1 MKNPELITADD
12 LNSWPDN
19 DARDAQE
26 NFPLLIR
33 HLLLNTPGVSAV
45 SARAGNGV
53 NEPGYDGFAQLDEA
67 VSVLPSGSLRFEF
80 GTNKDIS
87 TKASKDYR
95 KRSKQDDAAS
105 HVFVFATPRR
115 WSGKD
120 KWLEERRSEGKF
132 ANVWALDA
140 DDLEAWL
147 ETSPSSHYWLSE
159 HLGKQPD
166 EARTLEQWWG
176 SFHQAT
182 HPELP
187 LSMFTAGRE
196 STRDKLRELLAKAPR
211 TITIQADWRN
221 DCLAFIYASLAADGE
236 DELSALDRSVII
248 VKSSGA
254 WNRIARQTGK
264 SILIPA
270 VDGAETKP
278 AIDNGHYVIKIVDRE
293 QVVYGKVDVKLPR
306 VSRPDV
312 QTLLNDCGIKFQK
325 ANRLA
330 GLARRNMPSFVR
342 ALTRDAA
349 IQTPMWATDTSASML
364 AALTLVGAWNANNDK
379 DTQAIAELVG
389 SDYDTVTSLCQQR
402 AGGNDPVMSRSGSAW
417 RFASLEEAFRCLS
430 SKIIDGV
437 VERWK
442 QITLDVLGEANPSY
456 GLNPLEKVEQQL
468 NQPTSQV
475 QYSEELKSGIARSLA
490 MVGSMDGDGALSG
503 KLKDSVVAITNQLLN
518 QAVGDDSGRVWN
530 LIGPRLRYLAEAAPQ
545 KFIDVTINNL
555 KQDAS
560 SLLRAY
566 YADSNDILF
575 GDPWF
580 HPHLLCALEVLAWSE
595 EYFDDAIECLAL
607 LAANPAD
614 DKQRGN
620 RPDESLAAILCG
632 WANFTTFPSGE
643 RLAALDIV
651 KRISSPVG
659 WDLLFALWP
668 DCSAVITPP
677 ATPHFR
683 ADWCPLTDAPVL
695 RRDWNV
701 YRNGLVERALTWSD
715 VTPSNLNQLVNHINR
730 GIMPEDRAKIIDYL
744 GELALSTEYNDDD
757 RYVVW
762 NALCQLATSHYHHR
776 ASEWSLPEEEV
787 DRLLEL
793 SDRWKPTSPV
803 LRHLYLFDHTPGLLD
818 CALHRDIDNY
828 DQKVEAR
835 RQEALSEILADPQA
849 IDDLA
854 LFASRAD
861 ASLVLGWMLA
871 DRQELNFW
879 DIAHWVDSSDSKL
892 TAVVDGYLYRALRQ
906 RGASWLQD
914 VLDDPRLTA
923 SQRAAVLLR
932 VPAQLDCWEV
942 VARSQDDDNAY
953 WQTAEMGVLP
963 PNHMRYAIER
973 LVACGRAWDAID
985 SVSLSIRSAK
995 QEGVKTDL
1003 TVDVLIGLL
1012 HVACTQESVKISSL
1026 SFEVGQVLD
1035 HIVELKADRVDV
1047 ARLELLLYPLIGNYR
1062 EPVVLHRTLA
1072 AEPHLFVR
1080 LMEVAHHDKT
1090 MLGLDRSASFRRAMS
1105 ALNGWRGCPGMTA
1118 DGKLDAVVMQRWVDA
1133 ARQGLAAAELSDI
1146 GDYEIGRL
1154 LANSPEDEN
1163 GTWPLPAVCTLI
1175 DEVGSK
1181 NLDEGFIAGMCRG
1194 LMSSVRGVYDGG
1206 QQEHESAQRYHALS
1220 KQIRSTSRHTARLL
1234 KKAANRYEERAIQE
1248 DDQAEAR
1255 QDAL

>member
-12 LNSWPDN
+12 LNVWPDS

-26 NFPLLIR
+26 NFPRLVRKLL
-33 HLLLNTPGVSAV
+33 HETPGVSAV
-45 SARAGNGV
+45 SVRAGNGV
-53 NEPGYDGFAQLDEA
+53 SAPGYDGVAQSAEM
-67 VSVLPSGSLRFEF
+67 VSVLPTGSLVFEF
-80 GTNKDIS
+80 GTDKEVRS
-87 TKASKDYR
+87 KATEDYR

-147 ETSPSSHYWLSE
+147 ETSPSSHYWISE

-166 EARTLEQWWG
+166 EAQTLEQWWD

-182 HPELP
+182 QPELP

-196 STRDKLRELLAKAPR
+196 PNRDILRELLAEAPQ
-211 TITIQADWRN
+211 TITVQADWRD
-221 DCLAFIYASLAADGE
+221 DCLAFIYASLAADAE
-236 DELSALDRSVII
+236 NQLEALDQSVVI
-248 VKSSGA
+248 VKSVGA
-254 WNRIARQTGK
+254 WNRIARQAGK

-270 VDGAETKP
+270 VDGVETKP
-278 AIDNGHYVIKIVDRE
+278 AIDNGHHVIKIVDRE
-293 QVVYGKVDVKLPR
+293 QVVYGKVDVELPR

-312 QTLLNDCGIKFQK
+312 QSLLNDCGVNFQK
-325 ANRLA
+325 AGYLA

-349 IQTPMWATDTSASML
+349 IQTPTWATDTSAPML
-364 AALTLVGAWNANNDK
+364 AALTLVGAWDANNDK
-379 DTQAIAELVG
+379 DRQAIAALVR
-389 SDYDTVTSLCQQR
+389 SDYDTVTSLCQKR
-402 AGGNDPVMSRSGSAW
+402 SGGNDPVMSQSGSVW
-417 RFASLEEAFRCLS
+417 RFASLEEAYRCLS
-430 SKIIDGV
+430 SKITDGV
-437 VERWK
+437 IERWK
-442 QITLDVLGEANPSY
+442 QVALDVLGEVNPSY
-456 GLNPLEKVEQQL
+456 GLNPLEKFAQQL

-490 MVGSMDGDGALSG
+490 MVGSMDGDGVLSG
-503 KLKDSVVAITNQLLN
+503 KLKDSVVVITNQLLN
-518 QAVGDDSGRVWN
+518 RAVGDDSGRVWN

-545 KFIDVTINNL
+545 QFIDVIIDNL
-555 KQDAS
+555 EQDSS

-580 HPHLLCALEVLAWSE
+580 HPHLLWALEVLAWSE
-595 EYFDDAIECLAL
+595 EYFDDAVECLAL
-607 LAANPAD
+607 LAANRAD

-620 RPDESLAAILCG
+620 RPDESLTAILCG
-632 WANFTTFPSGE
+632 WVNFTTVPSGE
-643 RLAALDIV
+643 RLAALDSV

-659 WDLLFALWP
+659 WDILFALWP
-668 DCSAVITPP
+668 DYSAVITPP
-677 ATPHFR
+677 ATPRFR
-683 ADWCPLTDAPVL
+683 TEWCPLTDKPVK
-695 RRDWNV
+695 REERSSFFQ
-701 YRNGLVERALTWSD
+701 GLVERALTWSD
-715 VTPSNLNQLVNHINR
+715 VTPSNLKRLVNHINR
-730 GIMPEDRAKIIDYL
+730 GIMSEDRAKIIDYL
-744 GELALSTEYNDDD
+744 GELASSTEFSDDD
-757 RYVVW
+757 RYFVW
-762 NALCQLATSHYHHR
+762 RTVRELAAKHSHHR
-776 ASEWSLPEEEV
+776 AEWSLPEEEV

-803 LRHLYLFDHTPGLLD
+803 LRHLYLFNHDPGLLD
-818 CALHRDIDNY
+818 CALHRDIDDY

-835 RQEALSEILADPQA
+835 RQEAISEILAGPQA

-854 LFASRAD
+854 LLASRAV
-861 ASLVLGWMLA
+861 ASFVLGWMLA

-879 DIAHWVDSSDSKL
+879 DIAYWADSSDRKL
-892 TAVVDGYLYRALRQ
+892 VSVMDGYLCRSLDQ
-906 RGASWLQD
+906 RGASWLQA
-914 VLDDPRLTA
+914 VLDDSRLTA
-923 SQRAAVLLR
+923 AQRAAVLR
-932 VPAQLDCWEV
+932 CAPAEWDYWEV
-942 VARSQDDDNAY
+942 VARNQDDDSAY
-953 WQTAEMGVLP
+953 WQTAEMRVLP
-963 PNHMRYAIER
+963 PDHMQYAIER

-1003 TVDVLIGLL
+1003 TADVLIGLL

-1026 SFEVGQVLD
+1026 SYEVGQVLD
-1035 HIVELKADRVDV
+1035 HIVELKADQVDV
-1047 ARLELLLYPLIGNYR
+1047 ARLELLLYPLIGDYR
-1062 EPVVLHRTLA
+1062 ESIVLHRTLA
-1072 AEPHLFVR
+1072 TEPHLFVR
-1080 LMEVAHHDKT
+1080 LMEVAHRDKT
-1090 MLGLDRSASFRRAMS
+1090 MLGMDRSASFRRAMS
-1105 ALNGWRGCPGMTA
+1105 VLDGWRGCPGMTA
-1118 DGKLDAVVMQRWVDA
+1118 DGELDAVVMQQWVDA

-1163 GTWPLPAVCTLI
+1163 GTWPLPAVCELI
-1175 DEVGSK
+1175 DEVGSR

-1206 QQEHESAQRYHALS
+1206 QQEHESAQRYYALRE
-1220 KQIRSTSRHTARLL
+1220 QIRSTSWHTARLL
-1234 KKAANRYEERAIQE
+1234 KKAADRYEQRAVEE

-1255 QDAL
+1255 QDEL

>member
-12 LNSWPDN
+12 LNVWPDK

-53 NEPGYDGFAQLDEA
+53 NEPGYDGVAQSDGT
-67 VSVLPSGSLRFEF
+67 VSVLPPGSLLFEF
-80 GTNKDIS
+80 GTNKDIGA
-87 TKASKDYR
+87 KATDDYR
-95 KRSKQDDAAS
+95 KRVKQDDAAS

-115 WSGKD
+115 WRGKE
-120 KWLEERRSEGKF
+120 KWLEEYRSKGIF
-132 ANVWALDA
+132 ADVWALDA

-147 ETSPSSHYWLSE
+147 DVSPVSHYWISE

-166 EARTLEQWWG
+166 EARTLEQWWV

-211 TITIQADWRN
+211 TITIQADWRD
-221 DCLAFIYASLAADGE
+221 DCLAFIYASLAADAE
-236 DELSALDRSVII
+236 DELSALDQSVII
-248 VKSSGA
+248 VKSVGA

-270 VDGAETKP
+270 VDGTETKP

-312 QTLLNDCGIKFQK
+312 QSLLNDCGVNFQK
-325 ANRLA
+325 AGYLA

-349 IQTPMWATDTSASML
+349 IQMPMWATDDSAPML
-364 AALTLVGAWNANNDK
+364 AALTLVGAWDTNNDK
-379 DTQAIAELVG
+379 DSQAIAELVG
-389 SDYDTVTSLCQQR
+389 SDYDAVTSLCQQR
-402 AGGNDPVMSRSGSAW
+402 ADGNDPVMSHSDSAW
-417 RFASLEEAFRCLS
+417 RFASLEEAFLCLS
-430 SKIIDGV
+430 SKITDGV

-442 QITLDVLGEANPSY
+442 QMTLDVLDEANPSY

-490 MVGSMDGDGALSG
+490 MVGSMDGDGVLSG

-545 KFIDVTINNL
+545 QFIDVIIDNL
-555 KQDAS
+555 EQDSS

-580 HPHLLCALEVLAWSE
+580 HPHLLWALEVLAWSE
-595 EYFDDAIECLAL
+595 EYFDDAVECLAL
-607 LAANPAD
+607 LAANRAD

-620 RPDESLAAILCG
+620 RPDESLTAILCG
-632 WANFTTFPSGE
+632 WANFTTVPSDE
-643 RLAALDIV
+643 RLAALDSV

-659 WDLLFALWP
+659 WDVLFALWP
-668 DCSAVITPP
+668 DYSAVITPP
-677 ATPHFR
+677 ATPRFR
-683 ADWCPLTDAPVL
+683 TDWCPLTDKPVK
-695 RRDWNV
+695 REERSSFFQ
-701 YRNGLVERALTWSD
+701 GLVERALTWDD
-715 VTPSNLNQLVNHINR
+715 VTPSNLKRLVNHINR

-744 GELALSTEYNDDD
+744 DELAFSTEYNDDD
-757 RYVVW
+757 RYLVW
-762 NALCQLATSHYHHR
+762 HTLRQLATSHYHHR
-776 ASEWSLPEEEV
+776 AAEWSLPEEEV
-787 DRLLEL
+787 NRLLEL

-803 LRHLYLFDHTPGLLD
+803 LRHLYLFNHNPGMLD
-818 CALHRDIDNY
+818 CALHRDLDDY
-828 DQKVEAR
+828 DQIVEQR
-835 RQEALSEILADPQA
+835 RQDALSEILSVPQKL
-849 IDDLA
+849 DDLET
-854 LFASRAD
+854 LASRAV
-861 ASLVLGWMLA
+861 ASWVLGQMLA
-871 DRQELNFW
+871 DRQELDFW

-923 SQRAAVLLR
+923 LQRAAVLR
-932 VPAQLDCWEV
+932 CVPAEWDYWEV
-942 VARSQDDDNAY
+942 VARNQDDDNAY
-953 WQTAEMGVLP
+953 WQTAEMRVLP
-963 PNHMRYAIER
+963 PDHMRYAIGR

-995 QEGVKTDL
+995 QEGVTTDL
-1003 TVDVLIGLL
+1003 TADVLIGLL
-1012 HVACTQESVKISSL
+1012 HVACTQESAKVSSL
-1026 SFEVGQVLD
+1026 SYEVGQVLD
-1035 HIVELKADRVDV
+1035 HIVELKADQVDV
-1047 ARLELLLYPLIGNYR
+1047 ARLEILFYPLIGHYR
-1062 EPVVLHRTLA
+1062 EPIVLHHTLA
-1072 AEPHLFVR
+1072 TESHLFVR
-1080 LMEVAHHDKT
+1080 LMEVVRCDKT
-1090 MLGLDRSASFRRAMS
+1090 MLGMDRSASFRMATS
-1105 ALNGWRGCPGMTA
+1105 VLNGWRGCPGMTA
-1118 DGKLDAVVMQRWVDA
+1118 DGELDAAVMQQWVET
-1133 ARQGLAAAELSDI
+1133 ARQGLAAAEISDI

-1163 GTWPLPAVCTLI
+1163 GTWPLPAVCALI
-1175 DEVGSK
+1175 DEVGSR
-1181 NLDEGFIAGMCRG
+1181 NLDKGFIAGMCRG

-1206 QQEHESAQRYHALS
+1206 QQEREHAQRYRTWS

-1234 KKAANRYEERAIQE
+1234 GKAAERYEEQAGRE
-1248 DDQAEAR
+1248 DEQALAR
-1255 QDAL
+1255 QDEL

>member
-1 MKNPELITADD
+1 MKNSELITADD

-19 DARDAQE
+19 GARDAQE
-26 NFPLLIR
+26 NFPRLIR
-33 HLLLNTPGVSAV
+33 KLLHETPGVSAV

-53 NEPGYDGFAQLDEA
+53 SAPGYDGVAQADET
-67 VSVLPSGSLRFEF
+67 VSVLPAGSLVFEF
-80 GTNKDIS
+80 GTDKGIRS
-87 TKASKDYR
+87 KASEDFR
-95 KRSKQDDAAS
+95 KRSKQDNAAS

-115 WSGKD
+115 WSSKD
-120 KWLEERRSEGKF
+120 KWLEKRRSEGKF
-132 ANVWALDA
+132 ADVWALDA

-147 ETSPSSHYWLSE
+147 EASPSSHYWISE

-166 EARTLEQWWG
+166 DAQTLEHWWNA
-176 SFHQAT
+176 FHRAT
-182 HPELP
+182 QPELP
-187 LSMFTAGRE
+187 LSMFMAGRE
-196 STRDKLRELLAKAPR
+196 STRDKLRELLAEVSQ
-211 TITIQADWRN
+211 TIPIQADWRD
-221 DCLAFIYASLAADGE
+221 DCLAFIYASLAVDAE
-236 DELSALDRSVII
+236 DRLNTLDQSVII
-248 VKSSGA
+248 VKSSAA
-254 WNRIARQTGK
+254 WNRIARQPGR

-270 VDGAETKP
+270 FDDADKQL
-278 AIDNGHYVIKIVDRE
+278 ALDNGHHVLQIVDRE
-293 QVVYGKVDVKLPR
+293 QVALRDPDLQLLR

-312 QTLLNDCGIKFQK
+312 QVLLSDCGVNFQK
-325 ANRLA
+325 AGYLA

-342 ALTRDAA
+342 ALTRDAS
-349 IQTPMWATDTSASML
+349 IRRPVWATDANAPML
-364 AALTLVGAWNANNDK
+364 AALTLVGVWDTDNEK
-379 DTQAIAELVG
+379 DRQAIAALVR
-389 SDYDTVTSLCQQR
+389 SEYDTVTSLCQKR
-402 AGGNDPVMSRSGSAW
+402 SGGNDPVMSQSGSVW

-430 SKIIDGV
+430 SRITDGV
-437 VERWK
+437 IGRWK
-442 QITLDVLGEANPSY
+442 QMTLDVLGEVNPSY
-456 GLNPLEKVEQQL
+456 GLNPIEKFAQQL
-468 NQPTSQV
+468 NHPTSQV

-490 MVGSMDGDGALSG
+490 MVGSMDGDGVLSG
-503 KLKDSVVAITNQLLN
+503 KLRESVGDITNQLLN

-545 KFIDVTINNL
+545 QFIDVIIDNL
-555 KQDAS
+555 EQDSS

-580 HPHLLCALEVLAWSE
+580 HPYLLWALEVLAWSE
-595 EYFDDAIECLAL
+595 KYFDDAIECLAL
-607 LAANPAD
+607 LAANRAD

-620 RPDESLAAILCG
+620 RPDESLTAVLCG
-632 WANFTTFPSGE
+632 WANFTTVPSGE
-643 RLAALDIV
+643 RLAALDSV
-651 KRISSPVG
+651 KQLSSPVG
-659 WDLLFALWP
+659 WDLLLALWP
-668 DCSAVITPP
+668 DCSATITPP
-677 ATPHFR
+677 ATPRFR

-695 RRDWNV
+695 QRDWIA
-701 YRNGLVERALTWSD
+701 YRHGLVERALTWSD
-715 VTPSNLNQLVNHINR
+715 MTPSNLAQLVNHIN
-730 GIMPEDRAKIIDYL
+730 IAVLLDDRAKIIDYL
-744 GELALSTEYNDDD
+744 GKLSLSEEFDDDD
-757 RYVVW
+757 RYLVW
-762 NALCQLATSHYHHR
+762 HTLRQLATSHYHHR

-793 SDRWKPTSPV
+793 SDRWKPASAV
-803 LRHLYLFDHTPGLLD
+803 LRHLYLFDHNPGLLD
-818 CALHRDIDNY
+818 CALHRDIDDY

-835 RQEALSEILADPQA
+835 RQEALSEILSMPQKL
-849 IDDLA
+849 DDLDV
-854 LFASRAD
+854 LASRAV
-861 ASLVLGWMLA
+861 ASWLLGQMLA

-923 SQRAAVLLR
+923 SQRAAVLRR

-953 WQTAEMGVLP
+953 WQTAEMRVLP

-1105 ALNGWRGCPGMTA
+1105 ALNGWRGCPGMTT
-1118 DGKLDAVVMQRWVDA
+1118 DGELDAVVMQRWVDA

-1181 NLDEGFIAGMCRG
+1181 NLDEGFIAGTCRG
-1194 LMSSVRGVYDGG
+1194 LMSSVRGIYDGG
-1206 QQEHESAQRYHALS
+1206 QQEHESAQRYRALS
-1220 KQIRSTSRHTARLL
+1220 RQIRSTSRHTARLL
-1234 KKAANRYEERAIQE
+1234 KKAADRYEDRATEE
-1248 DDQAEAR
+1248 DEQAVAR
-1255 QDAL
+1255 QDEL